1 MEATPNPRNDE
12 LVQVILDILKRGN
25 SAEVK
30 KEKDNIVVVEIKRQV
45 RVKRPL

>member
-1 MEATPNPRNDE
+1 MTPTPRNDE